1 VKERERMVKL
11 VGGKGDGLKGSR
23 KTVTHGY
30 YTRMLDEAE
39 KRDFLKAAGIE
50 GVDEEIALIRLEIK
64 RMLTS
69 GDDRNLE
76 ILLKATNALER
87 LIRTKYQITSPQ
99 QKGLKDAIGNVIKDI
114 AIPLGINVGS
124 AVLGKKI

>member
-1 VKERERMVKL
+1 MVRQTGAKNP
-11 VGGKGDGLKGSR
+11 GKKNNR
-23 KTVTHGY
+23 KTKTHGY
-30 YTRMLDEAE
+30 YTRMLNEAE

-64 RMLTS
+64 RMLES
-69 GDDRNLE
+69 GDERNLE

-99 QKGLKDAIGNVIKDI
+99 QKGLREAIGNVIKDI
-114 AIPLGINVGS
+114 AIPLGINIGT
-124 AVLGKKI
+124 AAFNKL

>member
-1 VKERERMVKL
+1 MVKQTE
-11 VGGKGDGLKGSR
+11 KSPEPKNSRR
-23 KTVTHGY
+23 KTTQGY
-30 YTRMLDEAE
+30 YTRMLNEAE

-64 RMLTS
+64 RMLES
-69 GDDRNLE
+69 GDERNLE

-99 QKGLKDAIGNVIKDI
+99 QKGLKEAIGNVIKDI
-114 AIPLGINVGS
+114 AIPLGVNVGK
-124 AVLGKKI
+124 AVLGK